1 MASMYETI
9 MDLPLFKGVGKDHVS
24 QFVEKTQI
32 HFERYEPGDII
43 ADSKDEV
50 TGLKF
55 VLSGSV
61 VMSSKCL
68 GGKITVESHMKGN
81 IVLGATRL
89 FGLKPMHK
97 RQIKALTPCGVMG
110 FSKEKYI
117 ELLRSDRIYLINFAN
132 YLSMFIQQREEV
144 TSNMGATGILR
155 VLAEW
160 VITHTLKGCTNINII
175 GMDYYTELELSQL
188 SELEAEGLIRIES
201 DRIVIPDRQLLIE
214 TAQNWRDEDDI

>member
-68 GGKITVESHMKGN
+68 GGKITVESH
-81 IVLGATRL
+81 I
-89 FGLKPMHK
+89 GLKPMHK